1 MHRKHFIRKTA
12 KGLMCYCTTAHV
24 SLEYSSTDMT
34 MQWENCI
41 LTDRV
46 KALEDQMSARLTCWK
61 VLFAAARRCV
71 ISVDQLEVASHIEYL
86 GFNATSC
93 QCCCVLDKQ
102 GLL

>member
-1 MHRKHFIRKTA
+1 
-12 KGLMCYCTTAHV
+12 MCYCTTAHV

-71 ISVDQLEVASHIEYL
+71 ISASQVQSEVKTLPKCSMWD
-86 GFNATSC
+86 ATSS
-93 QCCCVLDKQ
+93 
-102 GLL
+102 